1 MLVKKKFRKK
11 LNLVHNLSQKR
22 TAKKQ
27 NNQKTRKKIQR
38 KKMVKNQISLE
49 PKEALAKTKRSQSQ
63 RMRNKRMLA
72 FNNKEIKMVTY
83 SLKRSTKFWQLKRD
97 LASGWFRLNLLISD
111 SIESGCKEISYV
123 WWHLN
128 NYSSSTMNVIMLI
141 DEFDLFHL
149 IIYDN
154 AINLSR
160 LKINFMYFVSI
171 DGYFII
177 CMTNEFLTTNCS
189 TIKKILTLKTSN
201 ICI

>member
-49 PKEALAKTKRSQSQ
+49 SKEALAKTKRSQSQ

-111 SIESGCKEISYV
+111 FIESGCREISYV
-123 WWHLN
+123 W
-128 NYSSSTMNVIMLI
+128 
-141 DEFDLFHL
+141 
-149 IIYDN
+149 
-154 AINLSR
+154 
-160 LKINFMYFVSI
+160 
-171 DGYFII
+171 
-177 CMTNEFLTTNCS
+177 
-189 TIKKILTLKTSN
+189 
-201 ICI
+201 